1 MTHGGRNRMHP
12 LSMLLTKRNY
22 SAAEAQALVGREVR
36 FTTKFKTT
44 RGLPLK
50 KGEIGRVKGVL
61 HQPDGE
67 LLVVEVPDAGV
78 VYVGNAGAVE
88 LVT

>member
-1 MTHGGRNRMHP
+1 MHA
-12 LSMLLTKRNY
+12 SNMLFTKRNY
-22 SAAEAQALVGREVR
+22 SADEAHALVGREVR

-50 KGEIGRVKGVL
+50 KGDVGRVTGVV

-67 LLVVEVPDAGV
+67 LLVVEIRDAGV
-78 VYVGNAGAVE
+78 VYVGNADAVE
-88 LVT
+88 PV

>member
-1 MTHGGRNRMHP
+1 MHAS
-12 LSMLLTKRNY
+12 SMLFTKRNY
-22 SAAEAQALVGREVR
+22 SADEAHALVGREVR

-44 RGLPLK
+44 RGLPLR
-50 KGEIGRVKGVL
+50 KGEVGRVTGVL

-67 LLVVEVPDAGV
+67 LLVVDVPGAGV

-88 LVT
+88 PV

>member
-1 MTHGGRNRMHP
+1 MPHAARGGMHAS
-12 LSMLLTKRNY
+12 SMLFTKRNY
-22 SAAEAQALVGREVR
+22 SADEAHALVGREVR

-44 RGLPLK
+44 RGLPLR
-50 KGEIGRVKGVL
+50 KGEVGRVTGVL

-67 LLVVEVPDAGV
+67 LLVVDVPGAGV

-88 LVT
+88 PV